1 ADDPNIELVLV
12 IDQFEEL
19 FTLTADDQVREQ
31 FLSSIMAALHDKRS
45 RLRVIVTMRADFYDR
60 PLNYP
65 AFGNLFRNRM
75 ETVLPLSREE
85 LMAAIVEPAKAV
97 GVRYEDG
104 LVDTIIQDLGGG
116 VGVLPLLQFALMAL
130 FDSREGTR
138 LTHAAYQRIGGVTG
152 ALAQRAEDAYIHM
165 PEDQQWAVRQLFM
178 RLVTPG
184 EGTEDTRRRVRL
196 DELTA
201 IDEGNLR
208 AVIDTYSSRQNRIL
222 TLDRDEE
229 TRVPTVEIAH
239 EALIRSW
246 ERLRNWLSEQREG
259 LLIQRRVTRMT
270 TEWEEAER
278 DASLLASGLRLGQ
291 FEAWLQ
297 QTTLSLNTPEQQ
309 FLDASI
315 QNREDLQRQ
324 EQSRQEYERQM
335 QRRVTNRLQYIVVI
349 LLIFGVVAGGLAIVA
364 IDRGNQAV
372 AALQESRSRELALR
386 VATDRERLDVRAL
399 LAVEAYT
406 TAPTNESYESLLRV
420 LGEQPDVE
428 RFLPAEAALRAV
440 DISPDGTTAATV
452 GINGHVSLWNLDT
465 GDRFAD
471 LQLNGGVDATAV
483 AFNTVADEFVIATRA
498 GQLIQWAWDIEGTL
512 TEIGSTET
520 AGGSLYEVAYSA
532 DSAQIAAASESGA
545 VWLWITADLQEQPR
559 QVAQHNGAAYAVAFH
574 PTENVLAT
582 GGADDLVQLIDLDT
596 GTVTAMEGHT
606 NWALA
611 LAFSSD
617 GSVLASSGADRD
629 IYLWDT
635 RSATRLANFSTLHS
649 DWVRGLAFAPGLP
662 LLLTAS
668 QDNTARLW

>member
-1 ADDPNIELVLV
+1 
-12 IDQFEEL
+12 
-19 FTLTADDQVREQ
+19 
-31 FLSSIMAALHDKRS
+31 
-45 RLRVIVTMRADFYDR
+45 
-60 PLNYP
+60 
-65 AFGNLFRNRM
+65 
-75 ETVLPLSREE
+75 
-85 LMAAIVEPAKAV
+85 
-97 GVRYEDG
+97 
-104 LVDTIIQDLGGG
+104 
-116 VGVLPLLQFALMAL
+116 QFALMAL

-324 EQSRQEYERQM
+324 EQSRQEYER
-335 QRRVTNRLQYIVVI
+335 
-349 LLIFGVVAGGLAIVA
+349 
-364 IDRGNQAV
+364 
-372 AALQESRSRELALR
+372 
-386 VATDRERLDVRAL
+386 
-399 LAVEAYT
+399 
-406 TAPTNESYESLLRV
+406 
-420 LGEQPDVE
+420 
-428 RFLPAEAALRAV
+428 
-440 DISPDGTTAATV
+440 
-452 GINGHVSLWNLDT
+452 
-465 GDRFAD
+465 
-471 LQLNGGVDATAV
+471 
-483 AFNTVADEFVIATRA
+483 
-498 GQLIQWAWDIEGTL
+498 
-512 TEIGSTET
+512 
-520 AGGSLYEVAYSA
+520 
-532 DSAQIAAASESGA
+532 
-545 VWLWITADLQEQPR
+545 
-559 QVAQHNGAAYAVAFH
+559 
-574 PTENVLAT
+574 
-582 GGADDLVQLIDLDT
+582 
-596 GTVTAMEGHT
+596 
-606 NWALA
+606 
-611 LAFSSD
+611 
-617 GSVLASSGADRD
+617 
-629 IYLWDT
+629 
-635 RSATRLANFSTLHS
+635 
-649 DWVRGLAFAPGLP
+649 
-662 LLLTAS
+662 
-668 QDNTARLW
+668 